1 MTEPPRARCF
11 EAHLRKQVTFA
22 TFGVA
27 TYTLPPPEDCAEAAE
42 GAATAAHRIS
52 AQAPRFA
59 ARRLSRKLLRP
70 LFGLGPT
77 GLADGLAPEERRY
90 HRVIGGFAPR
100 MTSFDALR
108 TVPPFPGHT
117 ASGPAIRQAMNCAAV

>member
-1 MTEPPRARCF
+1 MILRTEPLRARLWV
-11 EAHLRKQVTFA
+11 AHFRSQVTFA

-27 TYTLPPPEDCAEAAE
+27 TYMLPPPAPPLDCAEAAA
-42 GAATAAHRIS
+42 GAATIAHAIS
-52 AQAPRFA
+52 AQAPRA
-59 ARRLSRKLLRP
+59 GTRMSRKLLRP

-100 MTSFDALR
+100 RTSFDA
-108 TVPPFPGHT
+108 
-117 ASGPAIRQAMNCAAV
+117 

>member
-11 EAHLRKQVTFA
+11 DAHFRRQVTFA
-22 TFGVA
+22 TLGVA
-27 TYTLPPPEDCAEAAE
+27 TYMVPPPEDCAEAAE

-59 ARRLSRKLLRP
+59 GRRLSRKLLRP
-70 LFGLGPT
+70 LFDLGPT

-90 HRVIGGFAPR
+90 HRGGPVDSPLAG
-100 MTSFDALR
+100 TSFDALR
-108 TVPPFPGHT
+108 TVPPFTGPT
-117 ASGPAIRQAMNCAAV
+117 A

>member
-11 EAHLRKQVTFA
+11 EAHFRKQVTFA

-52 AQAPRFA
+52 AQAPRVA

-90 HRVIGGFAPR
+90 HRGVPVDSPLAE
-100 MTSFDALR
+100 TCFDVLR
-108 TVPPFPGHT
+108 TVPPFTGPT
-117 ASGPAIRQAMNCAAV
+117 A